1 MGFFG
6 IMLLIIFVITALILI
21 LMVMIQDEQ
30 GEGLGG
36 IFGGASSSTF
46 GSRSGN
52 ILTRTTSILG
62 ALFLLTAFGL
72 AWVNRTPESGDV
84 IGAAQAEA
92 GEQSVE
98 WWNEPIGAP
107 LPEAQDQ
114 EETTTTQQN

>member
-1 MGFFG
+1 MGFLA
-6 IMLLIIFVITALILI
+6 IMLLIIFIITAIFLI

-36 IFGGASSSTF
+36 IFGGSSNTTL
-46 GSRSGN
+46 GARSGN
-52 ILTRTTSILG
+52 ILTRATSILG
-62 ALFLLTAFGL
+62 ALFIITAFGL

-98 WWNEPIGAP
+98 WWNEPAGMPA
-107 LPEAQDQ
+107 LDNQSADDV
-114 EETTTTQQN
+114 TTTQQN